1 MRVWVGKQGSIIKV
15 SSNNYSLDIYYHIDH
30 RKTITYP
37 NFTEITNVDGS
48 FYYIL
53 PHTRSES
60 RSQEEGI
67 SGRSEHLGGSKWT
80 EGKNVRFNRSSK
92 HGAGRINAKLF

>member
-15 SSNNYSLDIYYHIDH
+15 SSNNYSLDMYYHIDH
-30 RKTITYP
+30 RTTITYP

-67 SGRSEHLGGSKWT
+67 SGRSEHLVEANGLKERMSDSTAAQSMGQ
-80 EGKNVRFNRSSK
+80 EE
-92 HGAGRINAKLF
+92 

>member
-1 MRVWVGKQGSIIKV
+1 M
-15 SSNNYSLDIYYHIDH
+15 YYHIDH
-30 RKTITYP
+30 RTTITYP

-67 SGRSEHLGGSKWT
+67 SGRSEHLVEANGLKERMSDSTAAQSMGQ
-80 EGKNVRFNRSSK
+80 EE
-92 HGAGRINAKLF
+92 

>member
-1 MRVWVGKQGSIIKV
+1 M
-15 SSNNYSLDIYYHIDH
+15 YYHIDH
-30 RKTITYP
+30 RTTITYP

-67 SGRSEHLGGSKWT
+67 SRRSEHLVEANGLKERMSDSTAAQSMGQ
-80 EGKNVRFNRSSK
+80 EE
-92 HGAGRINAKLF
+92 

>member
-15 SSNNYSLDIYYHIDH
+15 RSNNYSLDIYYHIDH
-30 RKTITYP
+30 RTTITYP

-67 SGRSEHLGGSKWT
+67 SGRSEHLVEANGLKERMSDSTAAQSMGQ
-80 EGKNVRFNRSSK
+80 EE
-92 HGAGRINAKLF
+92 